1 MAMED
6 EYLKIPMTKVI
17 DMILAEERAKIRRFY
32 KDKVG
37 DSTADLMDV
46 YPVTESEILKL
57 FTR

>member
-17 DMILAEERAKIRRFY
+17 GMILQEERNKIRRFY
-32 KDKVG
+32 KEKLG
-37 DSTADLMDV
+37 DPTADLMDAYV
-46 YPVTESEILKL
+46 ETESEILKL

>member
-17 DMILAEERAKIRRFY
+17 DMILSEERAKIRRFY
-32 KDKVG
+32 KDKLG

>member
-17 DMILAEERAKIRRFY
+17 DMILGEERQKIRRFF
-32 KDKVG
+32 KDKLG
-37 DSTADLMDV
+37 DATSDLMDV